1 LPHFQ
6 FFDFHSSFYI
16 NFINHEIGIVNE
28 NHDVKSFIVVC
39 LHGKIRNTKYMQ
51 QDTIQANKHYIAIIG
66 GSVSGS
72 EAATML
78 AQKGFKVVVF
88 DQNEL
93 PYGKL
98 EDGLPMWHASLR
110 DRQEEAID
118 DKLDHANIT
127 YIPLVQ
133 IGKDIN
139 FNDLVKDWGFSAV
152 ILANGAWNDRQLPL
166 NRIHDYL
173 GTNLVYQNPFLYWF
187 NHKHETNY
195 KGKRYQIQN
204 KSVVLGG
211 GLASID
217 VIKIV
222 MMELVMAGLKKHK
235 NIDVDLFTLEKKGVR
250 EILELHQT
258 TLEEIGV
265 EPGYLVYRRAAEDMP
280 LAQPSDDS
288 PEKVAKARETSKN
301 LLEKYEEKFMFHFV
315 PQAVVEEEIIE
326 NGQFVGLKFRKMKI
340 EGSKLI
346 ATDEFFDIQ
355 TTFVIGS
362 IGSIPKKI
370 EGLPYDG
377 EKLKM
382 NPENEFNVYG
392 YENVFAIGN
401 AITGKGN
408 IMSSKKHGKEM
419 TAKII
424 SEHLDE
430 LEDIYTNE
438 EEIFEKINVYN
449 KALKDLIKDELKSIE
464 NSILNHQVISENEE
478 VYLLDKTAKLSEDR
492 QFSNYRRWVAEHK
505 PTRLEDMLGI
515 KGH

>member
-1 LPHFQ
+1 
-6 FFDFHSSFYI
+6 
-16 NFINHEIGIVNE
+16 
-28 NHDVKSFIVVC
+28 
-39 LHGKIRNTKYMQ
+39 MQ
-51 QDTIQANKHYIAIIG
+51 VDNSQSQNHYIAIIG

-78 AQKGFKVVVF
+78 AQKGYKVVVF

-133 IGKDIN
+133 IGKDVN
-139 FNDLVKDWGFSAV
+139 FIDLVNEWGFSAV
-152 ILANGAWNDRQLPL
+152 ILANGAWSDRQLPL

-173 GTNLVYQNPFLYWF
+173 DTHLVYQNPFLYWF
-187 NHKHETNY
+187 NHKHEANY
-195 KGKRYQIQN
+195 NGKRYQIQN
-204 KSVVLGG
+204 KTVVLGG

-235 NIDVDLFTLEKKGVR
+235 NIDVDVFTLEKKGVR
-250 EILELHQT
+250 EILDLHQT
-258 TLEEIGV
+258 TLEELGV

-280 LAQPSDDS
+280 LAQPSDDT
-288 PEKVAKARETSKN
+288 PEKIAKARETSKN
-301 LLEKYEEKFMFHFV
+301 LIEKYVEKFMFHFV

-326 NGQFVGLKFRKMKI
+326 NGQLVGLKFRKMEI
-340 EGSKLI
+340 QGSKLM
-346 ATDEFFDIQ
+346 ATDSFFDIH

-370 EGLPYDG
+370 DGLPYDG

-392 YENVFAIGN
+392 LENVFAIGN

-430 LEDIYTNE
+430 LEDVYTNDE
-438 EEIFEKINVYN
+438 AILEKISIYN
-449 KALKDLIKDELKSIE
+449 KALQDLIADELSSIE
-464 NSILNHQVISENEE
+464 SSILNHKIISENDE
-478 VYLLDKTAKLSEDR
+478 VCLLDKTTKLNEDR
-492 QFSNYRRWVAEHK
+492 QFSNYRRWIAEHK
-505 PTRLEDMLGI
+505 PTRLEEMLGI

>member
-1 LPHFQ
+1 
-6 FFDFHSSFYI
+6 
-16 NFINHEIGIVNE
+16 
-28 NHDVKSFIVVC
+28 
-39 LHGKIRNTKYMQ
+39 MQ
-51 QDTIQANKHYIAIIG
+51 IDNSQPQNHYIAIIG

-78 AQKGFKVVVF
+78 AQKGYKVVVF

-133 IGKDIN
+133 IGKDVN
-139 FNDLVKDWGFSAV
+139 FIDLVNEWGFSAV

-173 GTNLVYQNPFLYWF
+173 DTNLVYQNPFLYWF
-187 NHKHETNY
+187 NHKHESDY

-222 MMELVMAGLKKHK
+222 MMELVMDALKKHK
-235 NIDVDLFTLEKKGVR
+235 NIDVDVFTLEKKGVR

-258 TLEEIGV
+258 TLEELGV

-301 LLEKYEEKFMFHFV
+301 LIEKYVEKFMFHFV

-326 NGQFVGLKFRKMKI
+326 NGQFVGLKFRKMDI
-340 EGSKLI
+340 QGSKLI
-346 ATDEFFDIQ
+346 ATDTFFDIH

-370 EGLPYDG
+370 DGLPYDG

-392 YENVFAIGN
+392 LENVFAIGN

-430 LEDIYTNE
+430 LEDVYTNDE
-438 EEIFEKINVYN
+438 AILEKISIYN
-449 KALKDLIKDELKSIE
+449 KALQDLIADELSSIE
-464 NSILNHQVISENEE
+464 SSILNHKIISENDE
-478 VYLLDKTAKLSEDR
+478 VCLLDKTTKLNEDR
-492 QFSNYRRWVAEHK
+492 QFSNYRRWIAEHK
-505 PTRLEDMLGI
+505 PVRLEEMLQI
-515 KGH
+515 KSH